1 MTEKIKQEIR
11 LPVWSLTFIFTILVG
26 LISFII
32 GTTAA
37 SQKIKDDIVHNARK
51 IEIVEKE
58 LETKASKE
66 KVDLIYN
73 AVLRLETK
81 IDNLNNGSTQHK

>member
-32 GTTAA
+32 GTTAD

-58 LETKASKE
+58 LDTKASKE